1 MMEDE
6 RYKFNICVENA
17 PINPLERY
25 KIKKM
30 LNEQGIG
37 IVFLEYRG
45 IMNSAFDAI
54 PIFLNPEIISLL
66 VSSMMTSAMY
76 DSLKTALF
84 ILISKISSRLSRRK
98 KQDSGAAFRFKVG
111 NADIFADIP
120 SGLNDIQFKAYMDMV
135 RDTSTSIYKMQENT
149 ETEYTNLFLVYDS
162 EKESLDVKT
171 VSEYAKMQRNNKG
184 E

>member
-1 MMEDE
+1 MEDE
-6 RYKFNICVENA
+6 RYKLNICVENT
-17 PINPLERY
+17 PISPRERQEIE
-25 KIKKM
+25 KI

-37 IVFLEYRG
+37 IIFLEYRG
-45 IMNSAFDAI
+45 IMNSVFDAI

-84 ILISKISSRLSRRK
+84 ILISKISSRLNRK
-98 KQDSGAAFRFKVG
+98 NKQDSGAAFRFKVG

-135 RDTSTSIYKMQENT
+135 RDTSTTIYKMQENA
-149 ETEYTNLFLVYDS
+149 ETKYTNLFLMYDS
-162 EKESLDVKT
+162 EKESIDIKT
-171 VSEYAKMQRNNKG
+171 VTEYAKMQRNKKG